1 MPTRN
6 LALRALT
13 KLRPSKGFEVQ
24 WERERLAGNDAFLD
38 VLEAMVGPGDVAY
51 DIGASYGYVTAQLAR
66 LVGESGRVHAFDPH
80 PERVQSLERV
90 RAGRESVTVHAL
102 ALSDREGVA
111 MLHIPVHEGVTYE
124 EQASLDVRGVRRGAY
139 HAPIPVQAAR
149 LDSLVGK
156 SIEPPSFIKC
166 DVEGHE
172 DAVLRGA
179 EETLRRHRPTVIV
192 EIEQRHHDAAIDDVF
207 GQFLELGY
215 HGHALTEDG
224 LMPIAH
230 FDVER
235 DQLAMVGEDFRPDV
249 SPPQNYVNDFLF
261 VPPKAAEG

>member
-1 MPTRN
+1 MPPRN

-13 KLRPSKGFEVQ
+13 KLRPSRGYELQ

-38 VLEAMVGPGDVAY
+38 VLEAMVGRGDVAY
-51 DIGASYGYVTAQLAR
+51 DIGASFGYVTAQLAR
-66 LVGESGRVHAFDPH
+66 LVGEDGRVHAFEPH
-80 PERVQSLERV
+80 PERVNFLERV
-90 RAGRESVTVHAL
+90 RAGRDHVTIHPL

-111 MLHIPVHEGVTYE
+111 MLQIPVHQGVTYE
-124 EQASLDVRGVRRGAY
+124 EQASLDLRGVRRGAF

-149 LDSLVGK
+149 LDSLVGE

-179 EETLRRHRPTVIV
+179 EETLRRHRPTLIV
-192 EIEQRHHDAAIDDVF
+192 EIEQRHHDADIDQVF

-215 HGHALTEDG
+215 HGHALTGDG

-235 DQLAMVGEDFRPDV
+235 DQLGVIGEGFRPDV
-249 SPPQNYVNDFLF
+249 SPPETYVNDFLF
-261 VPPKAAEG
+261 VPDKRR

>member
-1 MPTRN
+1 MPTRS

-13 KLRPSKGFEVQ
+13 KLRPSKGFELQ
-24 WERERLAGNDAFLD
+24 WERERLAGSDPFLD
-38 VLEAMVGPGDVAY
+38 VLEAMVGPGEVAY

-66 LVGESGRVHAFDPH
+66 LVGQEGRVHAFEPH
-80 PERVQSLERV
+80 PERVQTLERV
-90 RAGRESVTVHAL
+90 RAGRRNVTIHPL

-111 MLHIPVHEGVTYE
+111 MLQIPVHQGATHE
-124 EQASLDVRGVRRGAY
+124 ELASLEVRGVRRGAY
-139 HAPIPVQAAR
+139 HAPFPVQAAR

-156 SIEPPSFIKC
+156 SIEPPTFIMC

-179 EETLRRHRPTVIV
+179 EETLRRHRPTLIV
-192 EIEQRHHDAAIDDVF
+192 EIEQRHHDAGIDKVF
-207 GQFLELGY
+207 GQFLGLGY
-215 HGHALTEDG
+215 RGHALTENG

-235 DQLAMVGEDFRPDV
+235 DQLGMIGEGFEPDV
-249 SPPQNYVNDFLF
+249 PPPPAYVNNFLF
-261 VPPKAAEG
+261 VPGKSG